1 MLRVTTA
8 FRLAL
13 RPALRLALRLIMAF
27 TLAPWSAAMAQLIPG
42 VPSST
47 GNNNGNGGGN
57 GANNSGAT
65 NATGGSTSAS
75 TRSATSSTPDTS
87 KLVFLSGRVLT
98 SDGNLPAEGVAV
110 QRVCG
115 VSVTAQTQ
123 TDSKG
128 RFTLQIGGNRLTV
141 TDASSGPLRA
151 GDSNGNATGR
161 ASNTAASAWGCD
173 VRAVLQGYRSDTVSL
188 NDRHSLDDPNIGTIL
203 LHPLA
208 PQKGQGLSLSAT
220 SGLAPKPARQDYEKG
235 LAALRRNSPD
245 KAQKDFARAVE
256 LYPRFA
262 VAWFE
267 LGQTYERRAHTTEAR
282 EAYTKAVAAD
292 ANYVS
297 PYERLYL
304 LDMLEGHWQ
313 QAANTSEKVLRLD
326 PIHFPR
332 AYYFNALAN
341 AHLQN
346 LAAAEKS
353 AREATRL
360 EGPAADP
367 KAHYILGLVLASKG
381 NFTAAAESLRTFLK
395 TAAEGPEQKVANR
408 ILAMIETREA
418 AQK

>member
-1 MLRVTTA
+1 MLRVT
-8 FRLAL
+8 RAL
-13 RPALRLALRLIMAF
+13 RPALRLTMAF
-27 TLAPWSAAMAQLIPG
+27 ILAPWAASMAQLIPG
-42 VPSST
+42 APSNT

-57 GANNSGAT
+57 GANSSAT
-65 NATGGSTSAS
+65 NGTGGNSSGS
-75 TRSATSSTPDTS
+75 TRSAAPSTPDSS
-87 KLVFLSGRVLT
+87 KPVFLSGRVLT
-98 SDGNLPAEGVAV
+98 SDGSLPAEGVAV

-128 RFTLQIGGNRLTV
+128 RFTLQIGGNRLMV
-141 TDASSGPLRA
+141 IDASSGLVRA
-151 GDSNGNATGR
+151 GDPNGNATGR
-161 ASNTAASAWGCD
+161 GSNTAASAWGCD

-188 NDRHSLDDPNIGTIL
+188 NDRHSLDDPYVGTIL
-203 LHPLA
+203 LHPVA
-208 PQKGQGLSLSAT
+208 KKGQGLSLSAT
-220 SGLAPKPARQDYEKG
+220 SGFAPKPARQDYEKG

-245 KAQKDFARAVE
+245 KAQKDFTRAVE

-267 LGQTYERRAHTTEAR
+267 LGQTYERRAHTPEAR
-282 EAYTKAVAAD
+282 EAYTKAIAAD
-292 ANYVS
+292 ASNAN
-297 PYERLYL
+297 PYERLYM
-304 LDMLEGHWQ
+304 LDLLEGQWQ

-326 PIHFPR
+326 PIDFPR

-353 AREATRL
+353 AREATKL
-360 EGPAADP
+360 EGPAAEP

-395 TAAEGPEQKVANR
+395 TASEGPEQRVANR

>member
-1 MLRVTTA
+1 
-8 FRLAL
+8 
-13 RPALRLALRLIMAF
+13 
-27 TLAPWSAAMAQLIPG
+27 MAQLIPG
-42 VPSST
+42 VPSNP
-47 GNNNGNGGGN
+47 GNNNGNAGGN

-65 NATGGSTSAS
+65 NGGANSSGS
-75 TRSATSSTPDTS
+75 TRSAAPSTPDSS
-87 KLVFLSGRVLT
+87 KPVFLSGRVLT

-115 VSVTAQTQ
+115 VSVTAETQ
-123 TDSKG
+123 TDSQG
-128 RFTLQIGGNRLTV
+128 RFTLQIGGNRPMV
-141 TDASSGPLRA
+141 IDASSGLVRA
-151 GDSNGNATGR
+151 GDPNGNATGR
-161 ASNTAASAWGCD
+161 GSTTASAWGCD

-188 NDRHSLDDPNIGTIL
+188 NDRHSLDDPNVGTIL

-208 PQKGQGLSLSAT
+208 QKGQGLSLSAT
-220 SGLAPKPARQDYEKG
+220 SGFAPKPARQDYEKG

-245 KAQKDFARAVE
+245 KAQKDFTRAVE

-267 LGQTYERRAHTTEAR
+267 LGKTYERRAHTAEAR
-282 EAYTKAVAAD
+282 EAYTKAIAAD
-292 ANYVS
+292 ANYVN

-304 LDMLEGHWQ
+304 LDMLEGQWQ

-326 PIHFPR
+326 PIHFSR

-360 EGPAADP
+360 EGPAAEP
-367 KAHYILGLVLASKG
+367 KAHYILGMVLASKG

-395 TAAEGPEQKVANR
+395 TAPEGPEQKVANR
-408 ILAMIETREA
+408 ILTMIETREA